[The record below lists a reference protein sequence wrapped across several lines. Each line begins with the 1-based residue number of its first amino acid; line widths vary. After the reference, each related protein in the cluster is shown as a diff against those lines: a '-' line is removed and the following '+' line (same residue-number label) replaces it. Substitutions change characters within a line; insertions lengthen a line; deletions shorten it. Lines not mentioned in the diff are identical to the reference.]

1 MIRCFEPVTNLR
13 RQGKPSGAFLRCTV
27 LLTLAASLL
36 GLMFGCHS
44 FNLTLLSRDKTG
56 GKTDGDGPALAA
68 GLPSKNS
75 LRIAPII
82 FFSDLEL
89 KKDHPI
95 FQDIARLSDQVYREL
110 QLPPG
115 NAVVQVYL
123 FEDKERYDR
132 YMQAA
137 WPTLPNR
144 RAFFVAK
151 PRTIG
156 GQPDLLVYTV
166 WGDRIQ
172 QDLRHELTH
181 ALLHSVLKFVP
192 IWLDEGLAEYFELPP
207 ANNGL
212 NPKHVNQLRRD
223 LAGGLKFDLDRL
235 ENLSQ
240 VEQMGHAEYRES
252 WAWVHLM
259 LRGNPDART
268 TLLTYLHQLRDSEHP
283 TPLSPQLKTLLG
295 SPEEALCRHVGR
307 LDPDS
312 VPAMPQVGPID
323 HRAAGTGWHKVNAW
337 GP

>member
-1 MIRCFEPVTNLR
+1 MIWYCEPVTGRR
-13 RQGKPSGAFLRCTV
+13 RQEGLRGVQFRRTV
-27 LLTLAASLL
+27 LLALAASVL

-56 GKTDGDGPALAA
+56 GKTDGDGTAMAA
-68 GLPSKNS
+68 GLPGKNS

-89 KKDHPI
+89 KKEHPI

-137 WPTLPNR
+137 WPALPNR

-156 GQPDLLVYTV
+156 GQTDLLVYTV

-181 ALLHSVLKFVP
+181 ALLHSVLKAVP
-192 IWLDEGLAEYFELPP
+192 IWLDEGLAEYFELPA

-212 NPKHVNQLRRD
+212 NPRHVNQLRRD
-223 LAGGLKFDLDRL
+223 LAGGFKFDLDRL
-235 ENLSQ
+235 EKLTL

-252 WAWVHLM
+252 WAWVHMM
-259 LRGNPDART
+259 LRGHPEART
-268 TLLTYLHQLRDSEHP
+268 TLLTYLHQLRDTDHP
-283 TPLSPQLKTLLG
+283 TPLSPQLKTLYG
-295 SPEEALCRHVGR
+295 SPEEALFRHLAQ

-312 VPAMPQVGPID
+312 VPSLPPVGPLEQK
-323 HRAAGTGWHKVNAW
+323 AAANPWRRSNGWM
-337 GP
+337 P